1 MEYIVEQ
8 NEFIVEPI
16 ATHSEYLKNMPSSE
30 SSSVCPMLTIK
41 KLPTT
46 LLTFKKAPKTL
57 LNTKKQPVLLTLK
70 KISMRMMLK
79 KQPTTTLSATMIEV
93 VSFTRPRPSPA
104 TMMPMLIQTISML
117 TPGSFAGKTL
127 LSCLRIRSQL
137 SMI

>member
-1 MEYIVEQ
+1 MEYIVDQ

-93 VSFTRPRPSPA
+93 VSFTRPRPSSA
-104 TMMPMLIQTISML
+104 TMMPNVNSDNINVNPWI
-117 TPGSFAGKTL
+117 FRGKNITL
-127 LSCLRIRSQL
+127 
-137 SMI
+137 MFEN